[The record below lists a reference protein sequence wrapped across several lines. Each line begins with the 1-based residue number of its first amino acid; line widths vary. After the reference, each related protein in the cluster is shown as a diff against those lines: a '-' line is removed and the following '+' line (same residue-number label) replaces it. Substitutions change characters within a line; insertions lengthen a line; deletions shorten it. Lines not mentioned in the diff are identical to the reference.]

1 MGLVGAE
8 LAVVVTVAAIF
19 LVPAALGRGG
29 GEEGAGALWPRGET
43 GHALD
48 GLLLVAL
55 VVMAAWVAVLL
66 LGSL

>member
-1 MGLVGAE
+1 MGAE

-19 LVPAALGRGG
+19 LVPAALGRD
-29 GEEGAGALWPRGET
+29 GEEGGGSLWPRGET

-55 VVMAAWVAVLL
+55 VVMAAWLAVLL
-66 LGSL
+66 LRSL